1 MLRNSTPTYALNP
14 VLSIDSPAHKLQQY
28 FEIRSNKI
36 NALRASKQPNPYPH
50 KFHTNYKLAD
60 FIRDYSHLKK
70 GETEPDKE
78 IRIGLRVM
86 TQRSASNALHFY
98 VCTYTTYNNVFIAND
113 LQARLRVSTFKS
125 CVNCRKP
132 RPTYLLRS
140 SMRTSSVETLSV
152 SSDSQ
157 AVPVPRRVVRVS

>member
-1 MLRNSTPTYALNP
+1 MSVKFIT
-14 VLSIDSPAHKLQQY
+14 HKLQQY

-60 FIRDYSHLKK
+60 YVRDYSHLKK

-98 VCTYTTYNNVFIAND
+98 VCTYTEYGNAFIAN
-113 LQARLRVSTFKS
+113 S
-125 CVNCRKP
+125 P
-132 RPTYLLRS
+132 
-140 SMRTSSVETLSV
+140 
-152 SSDSQ
+152 
-157 AVPVPRRVVRVS
+157 

>member
-1 MLRNSTPTYALNP
+1 MPLSTDLVT
-14 VLSIDSPAHKLQQY
+14 HQLQQY

-60 FIRDYSHLKK
+60 YVRDYSHLKK

-98 VCTYTTYNNVFIAND
+98 VCAYIGYNNTFIADNI
-113 LQARLRVSTFKS
+113 QARLRVSTSRS

-132 RPTYLLRS
+132 RQTYPSRS
-140 SMRTSSVETLSV
+140 SMRTSSEETSSV
-152 SSDSQ
+152 SSDTQ
-157 AVPVPRRVVRVS
+157 VAPAPRRVVRVS

>member
-1 MLRNSTPTYALNP
+1 MASGP
-14 VLSIDSPAHKLQQY
+14 VIHKLQQY

-60 FIRDYSHLKK
+60 YVRDYSHLKK

-98 VCTYTTYNNVFIAND
+98 VCTYTAHDNVFTANS
-113 LQARLRVSTFKS
+113 L
-125 CVNCRKP
+125 
-132 RPTYLLRS
+132 
-140 SMRTSSVETLSV
+140 
-152 SSDSQ
+152 
-157 AVPVPRRVVRVS
+157 

>member
-1 MLRNSTPTYALNP
+1 MPLSTDLIT
-14 VLSIDSPAHKLQQY
+14 HRLQQY

-60 FIRDYSHLKK
+60 YVRDYSHLKK

-98 VCTYTTYNNVFIAND
+98 VCTYTGYNNTLIAD
-113 LQARLRVSTFKS
+113 DV
-125 CVNCRKP
+125 
-132 RPTYLLRS
+132 
-140 SMRTSSVETLSV
+140 
-152 SSDSQ
+152 
-157 AVPVPRRVVRVS
+157 